1 MWCIAAVKYCL
12 SANVGLSMARST
24 VRMAVVIN
32 EEAGVL
38 SKVHQHRT
46 GGTNTGMFQERRSCS
61 DTLCL
66 GARYS
71 EFCIYDFL
79 IWGMLPEGLSPL
91 LVNVFSC

>member
-1 MWCIAAVKYCL
+1 MR
-12 SANVGLSMARST
+12 GLSTARGT
-24 VRMAVVIN
+24 VRMAGVIR

-38 SKVHQHRT
+38 SKAHQHRA
-46 GGTNTGMFQERRSCS
+46 GGANTGLFQERRSCP
-61 DTLCL
+61 DTQCL

-79 IWGMLPEGLSPL
+79 IWGVLPEGLSPL